1 MCQNATNCLLKCGS
15 RGPKN
20 DVKQARRAK
29 TRSQVG
35 WLADKFLGVN
45 VDVRIDVRYPIDAVS
60 LSAGTAFANRA
71 NSM

>member
-1 MCQNATNCLLKCGS
+1 MSSRPEGLKPEV
-15 RGPKN
+15 R
-20 DVKQARRAK
+20 
-29 TRSQVG
+29 
-35 WLADKFLGVN
+35 LADKFLGVN